1 MKTKTLFAAIAVFM
15 FCQCSQ
21 PAGQSADSGQA
32 SMPTTGLKIA
42 CVNVDSLLSSY
53 NYYLD
58 LAEDLM
64 RKEEN
69 YRLVLAEDAK
79 KYQAGVE
86 EYTKKVQNNVY
97 SSAERAQSER
107 NRLMKMEQTLNEKQ
121 EQFSQELAMEQATN
135 SQKVSETIDAFLKE
149 YNKDHGFNLI
159 ITKAAL
165 LYSDDVLDITADVIE
180 GLNAEYVPASEE

>member
-1 MKTKTLFAAIAVFM
+1 MKTKILFAALATMM

-21 PAGQSADSGQA
+21 PAGQSADNSQA
-32 SMPTTGLKIA
+32 SMPATGLKIA
-42 CVNVDSLLSSY
+42 CVNVDSLLGSY

-79 KYQAGVE
+79 KYQASVE
-86 EYTKKVQNNVY
+86 EYSKKVQNNVF

-121 EQFSQELAMEQATN
+121 EQFSQELNMEQAAN
-135 SQKVSETIDAFLKE
+135 SQKISETIDAFLKE
-149 YNKDHGFNLI
+149 YNKEHGFNLI

-180 GLNAEYVPASEE
+180 GLNADYKPASEE